1 MKRLLIAVALMI
13 LSLAAFGQSMD
24 RDVLLTS
31 DGTLYTVDSYF
42 TKAEDSQIYSTRYL
56 VLTTQKDGQSN
67 TETIPATL
75 VGGSHV
81 EPALAYDSDSK
92 TLFVFWENA
101 RVLSSDLLF
110 TTYQNGTWG
119 KVTSLDPVDWDLRR
133 GLRIALTRKTQDT
146 AKDGT
151 KISIPEITVH
161 AVWWEAG
168 RETEWARYA
177 MITLDHG
184 GVAQITVR
192 NLSGLLSAVDPS
204 LDTPSDREILRHPAV
219 FESSTHDTVDVVF
232 GDTHTDKMHRITLT
246 PVVQGRIRIPI
257 GKDHTVPT
265 PNAAISSMPT
275 TVGAISTNGDNIAY
289 YFASD
294 NSVKYLLYTNGAWSD
309 LRSMTL
315 SDRLTSDAAV
325 NALRRMLSSEQ

>member
-1 MKRLLIAVALMI
+1 MKRLLLAVALTI
-13 LSLAAFGQSMD
+13 VSLAAFGQSMD
-24 RDVLLTS
+24 RDVLLTN

-42 TKAEDSQIYSTRYL
+42 TKAEDTQIHSTRYL
-56 VLTTQKDGQSN
+56 TLTTQKDGQSKS
-67 TETIPATL
+67 ETIPATL
-75 VGGSHV
+75 IGGSHV
-81 EPALAYDSDSK
+81 EPALAYDSESK

-110 TTYQNGTWG
+110 TTYQNGAWG
-119 KVTSLDPVDWDLRR
+119 RVTSLDPVDWDLRR

-151 KISIPEITVH
+151 KIEVPEITVH

-168 RETEWARYA
+168 RENEWARYA

-184 GVAQITVR
+184 DVAQISVQ
-192 NLSGLLSAVDPS
+192 NLSKFLSHVDPV
-204 LDTPSDREILRHPAV
+204 LDTPVDRDILRHPAV
-219 FESSTHDTVDVVF
+219 FESPSHETVDVVF
-232 GDTHTDKMHRITLT
+232 GDTGSDKMHRVTLQPT
-246 PVVQGRIRIPI
+246 VQGGRIRVPI
-257 GKDHTVPT
+257 GKDRDVPT
-265 PNAAISSMPT
+265 PTAAISSVPT

-294 NSVKYLLYTNGAWSD
+294 NSVKYLLYSNGQWSD
-309 LRSMTL
+309 LRSLAL

-325 NALRRMLSSEQ
+325 NALRRMLDSE

>member
-1 MKRLLIAVALMI
+1 MKRLLFAVALSI

-24 RDVLLTS
+24 RDVLLTT
-31 DGTLYTVDSYF
+31 DGTLYSVDSYF
-42 TKAEDSQIYSTRYL
+42 TSAEDTQIHSTRYL
-56 VLTTQKDGQSN
+56 TLTTQKDGQSK
-67 TETIPATL
+67 TETIPAT
-75 VGGSHV
+75 VANGSHV

-146 AKDGT
+146 AKDGSKT
-151 KISIPEITVH
+151 TIPEITVH

-184 GVAQITVR
+184 DVAQITVQ
-192 NLSGLLSAVDPS
+192 NLSKFLSHVDPV
-204 LDTPSDREILRHPAV
+204 LDTPVDREILRHPAV
-219 FESSTHDTVDVVF
+219 FESPTHETVDVVF
-232 GDTHTDKMHRITLT
+232 GDTGSDKMHRVTLT
-246 PVVQGRIRIPI
+246 PVVQGRVRITI
-257 GKDHTVPT
+257 GKDREVPT
-265 PNAAISSMPT
+265 PTASVNAVT

-289 YFASD
+289 YFGSD
-294 NSVKYLLYTNGAWSD
+294 KSVKYLLYANGTWSD

-325 NALRRMLSSEQ
+325 SALRRMLDSE

>member
-1 MKRLLIAVALMI
+1 MKRFVLAVALSI

-24 RDVLLTS
+24 RDVLLTT

-42 TKAEDSQIYSTRYL
+42 TKPEDTKIFSTRYL
-56 VLTTQKDGQSN
+56 TLTTQKDGQSKS
-67 TETIPATL
+67 ETIPATI

-81 EPALAYDSDSK
+81 EPALAYDTESK

-161 AVWWEAG
+161 AVWWEQG
-168 RETEWARYA
+168 RESEWGRYA

-184 GVAQITVR
+184 DVAQISVQ
-192 NLSGLLSAVDPS
+192 NLSKFLSHVDPVI
-204 LDTPSDREILRHPAV
+204 DTPADREILRHPAV
-219 FESSTHDTVDVVF
+219 FESPNHDSVDVVF
-232 GDTHTDKMHRITLT
+232 GEPRSDTMHRVTLT
-246 PVVQGRIRIPI
+246 PVVQGRIRI
-257 GKDHTVPT
+257 TVPKDRTLPT
-265 PNAAISSMPT
+265 PTATIAAVT

-294 NSVKYLLYTNGAWSD
+294 NSVKYLLYSDGAWSD
-309 LRSMTL
+309 VRSMAL

-325 NALRRMLSSEQ
+325 TALRRMLDSE

>member
-1 MKRLLIAVALMI
+1 MKRLLVAVALSI

-24 RDVLLTS
+24 RDVLLTT

-42 TKAEDSQIYSTRYL
+42 TTAEDTQIQSTRYL
-56 VLTTQKDGQSN
+56 TLTTQKDGQSKS
-67 TETIPATL
+67 ETIPATL
-75 VGGSHV
+75 IGGSHV
-81 EPALAYDSDSK
+81 EPALAYDGDSK

-110 TTYQNGTWG
+110 TTYQNGVWG

-146 AKDGT
+146 AKDGS
-151 KISIPEITVH
+151 KILVPEITVH
-161 AVWWEAG
+161 AVWWEQG

-184 GVAQITVR
+184 DAAQITVQ
-192 NLSGLLSAVDPS
+192 NLSKFLSHVDPV
-204 LDTPSDREILRHPAV
+204 LDTPVDREILRHPAV
-219 FESSTHDTVDVVF
+219 FESPTHDTVDVVF
-232 GDTHTDKMHRITLT
+232 GDTRSDKMHRVTLQ
-246 PVVQGRIRIPI
+246 PVAEGGRIRIPV
-257 GKDHTVPT
+257 GKDRTVPT
-265 PNAAISSMPT
+265 PTATITSVPT

-289 YFASD
+289 YFATE
-294 NSVKYLLYTNGAWSD
+294 NSVKYLLYANGAWSD
-309 LRSMTL
+309 LRTMSL

-325 NALRRMLSSEQ
+325 NALRRMLSSE